1 MNTQGNSTQAHSDEL
16 SEVSHA
22 RELLNNTLLTSL
34 DLELTLANFFQI
46 AQPLMRLEGM
56 RYHFDARAVRCEF
69 GTVSE
74 LQATYQLKI
83 AEAPLG
89 ALKFFR
95 KERFIESEL
104 ETLETLTAI
113 LVHPL
118 RNALLYRDA
127 VENSLRDP
135 LTQIGNRAA
144 MELTL
149 QREMGLIDRTC
160 ETLSVLV
167 IDIDHFKSVNDTA
180 GHSFGDTVIRAVAQ
194 SIANTLR
201 QTDQVFRFGG
211 EEFVVVL
218 SDSSH
223 RAALM
228 IGERVRRAVESVAVP
243 YPQGPGTVTVSIGVA
258 SSRAGD
264 TRDSLV
270 DRADCALYLA
280 KMTGRNRVVSQSLEG
295 ELPDTMHKADY
306 TSAR

>member
-1 MNTQGNSTQAHSDEL
+1 MNPQGNSTQARSHDL
-16 SEVSHA
+16 SEVSST

-34 DLELTLANFFQI
+34 DVHRTLENFFQI
-46 AQPLMRLEGM
+46 AQPLMRLDGM
-56 RYHFDARAVRCEF
+56 RYGFDAKALRYDFEA
-69 GTVSE
+69 TSD

-89 ALKFFR
+89 ALRFFR
-95 KERFIESEL
+95 EERFTESEL
-104 ETLETLTAI
+104 ETLEALTAI
-113 LVHPL
+113 LVYPL

-149 QREMGLIDRTC
+149 QRELGLTERTG

-167 IDIDHFKSVNDTA
+167 IDIDHFKSINDTA
-180 GHSFGDTVIRAVAQ
+180 GHSFGDNVIRAVVR
-194 SIANTLR
+194 SIANALR

-211 EEFVVVL
+211 EEFIVVL

-228 IGERVRRAVESVAVP
+228 IGERVRRAVESIAVQ
-243 YPQGPGTVTVSIGVA
+243 YPQGPGAVTVSIGVA
-258 SSRAGD
+258 SFRAGD
-264 TRDSLV
+264 TRDSLI

-280 KMTGRNRVVSQSLEG
+280 KMTGRNRVVSQSFEG
-295 ELPDTMHKADY
+295 ELPDTTLKTDY
-306 TSAR
+306 TSAV